1 MKKIKK
7 PVFKKN
13 QIIVTALAAM
23 IAVAGYLNYAGTSF
37 DSSMLTAGSD
47 SVSESDDSD
56 MTADISAEDI
66 YAQTGEEEET
76 DIASLDEDY
85 EETASADDS
94 VGETVMAS
102 STGGSTVVAEA
113 KVTREQTRSR
123 NKEILMEVINSTN
136 ISDSEKQDAIDEMVS
151 MTDAAEKEL
160 AAETLLSAQGFED
173 VVVSISDSGAD
184 VVVSSTQVSDA
195 KRAQIEDIVKRSKLP
210 ILPLHRCRQQSE
222 FFGEIYN
229 SLEKFTKIVTAPD
242 DRIKDRIY
250 NSPRSQRSLLLLSW
264 AIFSNSLDNSQLFLR
279 LILQKDL

>member
-151 MTDAAEKEL
+151 MTEKEL

-195 KRAQIEDIVKRSKLP
+195 KRAQIEDIVKRKTGIEAANITITP
-210 ILPLHRCRQQSE
+210 VQAAE
-222 FFGEIYN
+222 
-229 SLEKFTKIVTAPD
+229 
-242 DRIKDRIY
+242 
-250 NSPRSQRSLLLLSW
+250 
-264 AIFSNSLDNSQLFLR
+264 
-279 LILQKDL
+279 